1 MKRTTSENALHLFN
15 ASHLRWIVD
24 RLHVSVSDYAVA
36 RDFARR
42 TRSWDGMHVWTP
54 GGALIAARRARLSE
68 IRLAVAY
75 NHENQRLYR
84 DVITGRIGR
93 GGSK

>member
-1 MKRTTSENALHLFN
+1 MKRTKSDTALHLFN

-42 TRSWDGMHVWTP
+42 TRSWDGVNVRTP
-54 GGALIAARRARLSE
+54 GGASIEARRARLSAM
-68 IRLAVAY
+68 RLAVAY
-75 NHENQRLYR
+75 HHENQRLYR

-93 GGSK
+93 GASK